1 MTQPFTLIGL
11 DIEGEWNRPLIENA
25 AVVSGCDCIFARST
39 PSGDGVNASTTKI
52 SSELQTALQGYRT
65 VIACE
70 PTSRSVSIY
79 DFPAPRSKTAVIV
92 GNEQTGIPRKVMNH
106 ADVLACVPMADGRL
120 SSVNVAV
127 AASIVLY
134 ALTRDIGRKHKRRAD
149 LSQTNVDVLIHAPV
163 DPYEV
168 GSLLRS
174 VYAFGWRRV
183 YISDPHGVWFSEDPQ
198 IVLASRAAA
207 RRANNM
213 LAVLTADQLV
223 PMHYDAV
230 LACDG
235 QSQGIPLSRLQIPEC
250 QRLLL
255 VIGPATRAMNYW
267 EAATPVMVDL
277 ENRSVPARARHFG
290 SILLSM
296 VSQMIAL

>member
-11 DIEGEWNRPLIENA
+11 DIEGDWNRPLIENA
-25 AVVSGCDCIFARST
+25 AAVSGCGCIFARST
-39 PSGDGVNASTTKI
+39 PSGDGVGANTANV
-52 SSELQTALQGYRT
+52 SSELLAALQGYRT

-70 PTSRSVSIY
+70 PTRRSVSIY

-92 GNEQTGIPRKVMNH
+92 GNERTGIPRKIMNQ
-106 ADVLACVPMADGRL
+106 ADVLACVPMANGRL

-134 ALTRDIGRKHKRRAD
+134 ALTRDLGRKHKRRAG
-149 LSQTNVDVLIHAPV
+149 LSQANVDVLVHAPA
-163 DPYEV
+163 DPHEI

-183 YISDPHGVWFSEDPQ
+183 FIHDPNGVWFSEDPQ

-213 LAVLTADQLV
+213 LAVLPADELI
-223 PMHYDAV
+223 PTHYDAV

-235 QSQGIPLSRLQIPEC
+235 QSQGTALSRLQIPEC
-250 QRLLL
+250 HRLLL
-255 VIGPATRAMNYW
+255 VIGPSTREMNSWTTATR
-267 EAATPVMVDL
+267 VMVDL
-277 ENRSVPARARHFG
+277 EDRSVSARSRHFG

-296 VSQMIAL
+296 ISQMIAP